1 MKTVITLMGL
11 FLLMYLTTS
20 CSTVKEVK
28 QSDVKKTV
36 ENASKSDHQTETTKK
51 TDTTTETIIDE
62 TIEYSPQQPPVIL
75 GQDLTPNNKPAQNT
89 VKIHRTTRTV
99 TKTNDEQVQT
109 DKKVSE
115 TRQKEKTQ
123 ESVKEET
130 VTEPHPIWAWLKWTA
145 IFAVC
150 IVVGFYT
157 YKAMGSIFG

>member
-1 MKTVITLMGL
+1 MKIVIFLSTLLLFSCGTVR
-11 FLLMYLTTS
+11 
-20 CSTVKEVK
+20 EVK

-36 ENASKSDHQTETTKK
+36 DNSLKSDQQSETTKK
-51 TDTTTETIIDE
+51 TDSTTETIVDE
-62 TIEYSPQQPPVIL
+62 TIEYSPQQPPIIP

-157 YKAMGSIFG
+157 YRAMRSIFE